1 MTASTFRPARTDDL
15 QDIVRMLADDP
26 LGSGRERLEEPVL
39 PSYVRAF
46 EAIERDP
53 NNELLVAVDDDD
65 RAIAVLQVTFTP
77 FITRQGGWRA
87 SIEGVRVE
95 RRFRSSGVGR
105 RLVEVA
111 VDRARGRGC
120 HLVQLTSDKRR
131 PEAIRFYERLGFR
144 ATHEGM
150 KLALSP
156 APTPDGAD

>member
-87 SIEGVRVE
+87 SGGSVHPASAGDSWRWPWTVRA
-95 RRFRSSGVGR
+95 GG
-105 RLVEVA
+105 A
-111 VDRARGRGC
+111 A
-120 HLVQLTSDKRR
+120 TSC
-131 PEAIRFYERLGFR
+131 
-144 ATHEGM
+144 
-150 KLALSP
+150 S
-156 APTPDGAD
+156 